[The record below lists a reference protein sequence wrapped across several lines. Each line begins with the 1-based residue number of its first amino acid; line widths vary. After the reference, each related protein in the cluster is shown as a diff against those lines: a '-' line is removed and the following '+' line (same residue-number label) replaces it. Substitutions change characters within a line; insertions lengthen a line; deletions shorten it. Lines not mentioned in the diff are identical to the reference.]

1 MSLAQTHLTS
11 DREILQPDVPRF
23 IVVMGVSGSGKSTV
37 GEALAAKLGTT
48 FIDGD
53 SYHPRANVEKMSRG
67 EALTDRDR
75 MPWLALI
82 AGAMRGH
89 VARSEQAFKKQGDSS
104 DPPPIPEGCC
114 VAACSALRRGYRDY
128 LIQQSGE
135 SIFFVFLDGSKEI
148 IHSRMLNREG
158 HFMPSQLLDS
168 QFATLEP
175 LNSDELGIT
184 LDVQHPVEEL
194 VQSSLEKI
202 LIGRA
207 EASAGG

>member
-1 MSLAQTHLTS
+1 MSFAQSPLNS
-11 DREILQPDVPRF
+11 DQELLKPDVPRF
-23 IVVMGVSGSGKSTV
+23 IVVMGVSGAGKSTI
-37 GEALAAKLGTT
+37 GEAIAARLGTS

-89 VARSEQAFKKQGDSS
+89 VARSEQAFKKLEGEGS
-104 DPPPIPEGCC
+104 PAPIPEGCS
-114 VAACSALRRGYRDY
+114 VAACSALRRSYREY
-128 LIQQSGE
+128 LAQQAGE
-135 SIFFVFLDGSKEI
+135 AAFFVFLEGTKEI

-168 QFATLEP
+168 QFAALEP
-175 LNSDELGIT
+175 LASDEYGIT
-184 LDVQHPVEEL
+184 LDVNKPVDEL
-194 VQSSLEKI
+194 VDSCLEKI
-202 LIGRA
+202 LSGR
-207 EASAGG
+207 STG